1 MKYLVKFKI
10 DIYKWTA
17 GQTDKFDQK
26 RLDKLNAM
34 LAKDGIEPDKVYAA
48 QEAK

>member
-17 GQTDKFDQK
+17 GQVDKFDQA

-34 LAKDGIEPDKVYAA
+34 LAKEGIEPEKAYSAK
-48 QEAK
+48 EA